1 LNFQLNWKEK
11 QKKKGDILA
20 IPLEEEILT
29 ERG

>member
-1 LNFQLNWKEK
+1 LLIFQLNWKEK
-11 QKKKGDILA
+11 QKKGDILA